1 MADAVPSS
9 PDSAAA
15 VDPSVRRRLPL
26 VLITLASVLALGA
39 IFARWANRQLLD
51 TKNWTE
57 GSSELLEDEAIQ
69 GRIAVFLADQLY
81 ANRDVQGQLEQAL
94 PPRAQPLAGPAAVG
108 LCLRGSGGHRPGPS
122 SLGTDPRDASRDPGA
137 RPGRPARARARG
149 PQATDRARV
158 PRGEPRGVDATSAP
172 AARGYGPADARRNAR
187 AHPAVRAS
195 EALAGDRLEQLERL
209 GKLRETG
216 VLDASEF
223 EREKAQI
230 LAAAPATAGG
240 HG

>member
-15 VDPSVRRRLPL
+15 VEPSVRRRLPL
-26 VLITLASVLALGA
+26 VLITLASVLALVA

-94 PPRAQPLAGPAAVG
+94 PPRAQ
-108 LCLRGSGGHRPGPS
+108 RS
-122 SLGTDPRDASRDPGA
+122 SSW
-137 RPGRPARARARG
+137 
-149 PQATDRARV
+149 
-158 PRGEPRGVDATSAP
+158 SF
-172 AARGYGPADARRNAR
+172 
-187 AHPAVRAS
+187 S
-195 EALAGDRLEQLERL
+195 GDRPPR
-209 GKLRETG
+209 R
-216 VLDASEF
+216 VS
-223 EREKAQI
+223 
-230 LAAAPATAGG
+230 
-240 HG
+240 